1 MENKNLAR
9 FLLTFFLGWI
19 GSLIINHSSL
29 KAEGWTSRTGC
40 YILLTIVTFG
50 IYQLVASIC
59 NLTSTPPS
67 PRTSATRRTRL
78 RPDFPVNL
86 SGGLPRIAR
95 GSPLLSAGFRQP
107 YTPPPEKTQKL
118 SAAAGFC
125 LTQHRAAHT
134 VLQSTAQEVEY
145 AQRRAETDDRDP
157 DA

>member
-59 NLTSTPPS
+59 NLTFDASLDQLS
-67 PRTSATRRTRL
+67 RTY
-78 RPDFPVNL
+78 
-86 SGGLPRIAR
+86 I
-95 GSPLLSAGFRQP
+95 
-107 YTPPPEKTQKL
+107 QKPN
-118 SAAAGFC
+118 
-125 LTQHRAAHT
+125 
-134 VLQSTAQEVEY
+134 VEDGV
-145 AQRRAETDDRDP
+145 RKG
-157 DA
+157 

>member
-50 IYQLVASIC
+50 IYQIVASIC
-59 NLTSTPPS
+59 NLPSTPPS

-125 LTQHRAAHT
+125 LTQHRTAHT